1 MKTAEDYRDL
11 LRRTELQCQDAEALA
26 DHYSSVIQ
34 ELQRG
39 LERFDP
45 YAFYAEASEILNRQ
59 EF

>member
-1 MKTAEDYRDL
+1 MKTTEEYREL

-26 DHYSSVIQ
+26 DYYSSVLQ
-34 ELQRG
+34 ELHKG

-45 YAFYAEASEILNRQ
+45 YAYYAEASEILNRQ